1 MNNSL
6 AEVHPELVSEWSE
19 KNLTLTPDDITFGSN
34 KKVWWRGACGHEWQA
49 RVAYLN
55 GSKAVEAPPVE
66 LIQFVN
72 NEVKKVPSDLFTTSI
87 LEVCFYTDDIDS
99 AYKHLVDNNVE
110 CLSEPQ
116 YFDFRADG
124 FGESRAFY
132 FRDPDGIILE
142 MMQPL

>member
-1 MNNSL
+1 MVGRIYHVGL
-6 AEVHPELVSEWSE
+6 TVSDLERSIAFYRDVLGLE
-19 KNLTLTPDDITFGSN
+19 FQGEIFMEGEETDKMFRRVNC
-34 KKVWWRGACGHEWQA
+34 KA

-87 LEVCFYTDDIDS
+87 SEVCFYTDDIDS

-110 CLSEPQ
+110 CL
-116 YFDFRADG
+116 
-124 FGESRAFY
+124 
-132 FRDPDGIILE
+132 
-142 MMQPL
+142 